1 MSINKQQFIS
11 GITDRYP
18 AEILEFRV
26 NIEANIIACI
36 FKNPDLL
43 GDTNFTATNF
53 KTKDA
58 RFLFGIASKLKEKN
72 ATVFDEVTI
81 MSNFKEDVLNKFQ
94 ELGGYKA
101 VSNLMD
107 VVNIDNYDFYAN
119 EFAKSE
125 TMLKLYDMG
134 FNLFNEVKVGKNMR
148 RPIDI
153 FKDLSAQEVLNFY
166 EMQLSGIDISTVSND
181 ILDEC
186 CVEMTDEVIDEL
198 QDGTLNGVPFDSFG
212 VDESGKEITVYPILS
227 KFLNGYLPGTTNAI
241 CGYSSTGKSCLWTS
255 IILGLLYRNQ
265 KCLIISNEMSKTPYI
280 MNIITWIAYK
290 KFHNYTLTKD
300 KLRTGNL
307 NEEEKQLLN
316 KIKKFWNENYKDKL
330 FFVHIPDSNIETVR
344 RKVKQYAIRKNID
357 FFLVDTLKC
366 EISDM
371 GGNDNVWLNLIKQT
385 RIIDELAKRYS
396 LCAGISI
403 QLTSA
408 TKGKL
413 FLDESVISMSKQI
426 VEVCESMLC
435 IRNVYDICEL
445 TPGTKEYLRPF
456 RIEQNSITGK
466 YESKDCVITG
476 KELDYNYKVI
486 FCVKNRNGVNTETS
500 GQAFLY
506 AFVGHQA
513 VFKESYRCR
522 PVHGYI
528 Q

>member
-1 MSINKQQFIS
+1 MAINKQQFIS
-11 GITDRYP
+11 GITDIYP
-18 AEILEFRV
+18 EELLEFRI

-36 FKNPDLL
+36 FKDPDLIS
-43 GDTNFTATNF
+43 DTNFTNANF

-58 RFLFGIASKLKEKN
+58 RFLFNIANKLKEKN
-72 ATVFDEVTI
+72 VTIFDEVTI
-81 MSNFKEDVLNKFQ
+81 LSNFNEDVINKLQ
-94 ELGGYKA
+94 EIGGYRA
-101 VSNLMD
+101 ISNLMD
-107 VVNIDNYDFYAN
+107 IVNLNNYDFYAD

-125 TMLKLYDMG
+125 AILKLFDMG
-134 FNLFNEVKVGKNMR
+134 FDLFKEVKVGKNMK

-153 FKDLSAQEVLNFY
+153 FKNLNAQEVLNFY
-166 EMQLSGIDISTVSND
+166 DMQLSSIDISTVSHD
-181 ILDEC
+181 VLDEC
-186 CVEMTDEVIDEL
+186 CIELSDEVIDEL
-198 QDGTLNGVPFDSFG
+198 QDGSLNGIPFDSFG
-212 VDESGKEITVYPILS
+212 EDDDGKEITVYPVLS

-265 KCLIISNEMSKTPYI
+265 SCLVISNEMNKTPYI

-300 KLRTGNL
+300 KLRSGNL
-307 NEEEKQLLN
+307 NAEEKELLN
-316 KIKKFWNENYKDKL
+316 KIKRFWNENYKDKL
-330 FFVHIPDSNIETVR
+330 FFVHIPDSNIEIVK
-344 RKVKQYAIRKNID
+344 RKVKQYAIRKNIN

-366 EISDM
+366 EIGEM
-371 GGNDNVWLNLIKQT
+371 NGNDNVWLNLIKQT

-396 LCAGISI
+396 LCAGVSI

-413 FLDESVISMSKQI
+413 FLDESVISMSKQV

-435 IRNVYDICEL
+435 IRNVYDVCEL

-456 RIEQNSITGK
+456 RLELNPVTGK
-466 YESKDCVITG
+466 YELKDYIITG
-476 KELDYNYKVI
+476 DELNYNYKVI

-506 AFVGHQA
+506 AFVGQQA

>member
-1 MSINKQQFIS
+1 MSINKQQFIA
-11 GITDRYP
+11 GVAEKYP
-18 AEILEFRV
+18 EELLEFRV
-26 NIEANIIACI
+26 NLEANIIACI
-36 FKNPDLL
+36 FKEPDILSEI
-43 GDTNFTATNF
+43 NFSSSYF

-58 RFLFGIASKLKEKN
+58 RFLFGIANKLKEKN

-81 MSNFKEDVLNKFQ
+81 LSNFKEDVLDKFE

-101 VSNLMD
+101 LSNLTS
-107 VVNIDNYDFYAN
+107 VVNLDNYDFYAD

-125 TMLKLYDMG
+125 TLLKLHDMG
-134 FNLFNEVKVGKNMR
+134 FNLFNEIKVGKQSR

-166 EMQLSGIDISTVSND
+166 EMQLSGIDISTVSHD
-181 ILDEC
+181 VLDEC
-186 CVEMTDEVIDEL
+186 TIEINDEVIDEL
-198 QDGTLNGVPFDSFG
+198 QDGTLNGIPFDSFG
-212 VDESGKEITVYPILS
+212 VDDFGKDITVYPVLS

-241 CGYSSTGKSCLWTS
+241 CGYSSTGKSCMWTS
-255 IILGLLYRNQ
+255 IILGLLYRKQ
-265 KCLIISNEMSKTPYI
+265 KCLIISNEMNKTPYI

-300 KLRTGNL
+300 KLRNGNL
-307 NEEEKQLLN
+307 SDEEKELLK
-316 KIKKFWNENYKDKL
+316 KIKKFWNDNYKDKL
-330 FFVHIPDSNIETVR
+330 FFVQIPDSNIDVVKK
-344 RKVKQYAIRKNID
+344 KVKQYAIRKGIN

-371 GGNDNVWLNLIKQT
+371 KGNDNVWLNLIKQT
-385 RIIDELAKRYS
+385 RIIDELAKRFS

-426 VEVCESMLC
+426 IEVCESMLC

-445 TPGTKEYLRPF
+445 TPGAKEYLRPF
-456 RIEQNSITGK
+456 RLEPNPTTGK
-466 YESKDCVITG
+466 IEVVDKIIQGKD
-476 KELDYNYKVI
+476 LDYNYKVI

>member
-1 MSINKQQFIS
+1 MGIIKQQFIS
-11 GITDRYP
+11 GVVDKYP
-18 AEILEFRV
+18 EELLEFRI
-26 NIEANIIACI
+26 NIEANMIACI
-36 FKNPDLL
+36 FKDPDILSES
-43 GDTNFTATNF
+43 NFSSTSF

-72 ATVFDEVTI
+72 VTVFDEVAI
-81 MSNFKEDVLNKFQ
+81 LSNFNEDIIEKFN
-94 ELGGYKA
+94 ELGGYRA
-101 VSNLMD
+101 INNLTD
-107 VVNIDNYDFYAN
+107 IVNINNYDFYAD

-125 TMLKLYDMG
+125 TILRLFDMG
-134 FNLFNEVKVGKNMR
+134 FNLFNEVKVGNKQK

-153 FKDLSAQEVLNFY
+153 FKDLTAQEVLNFY
-166 EMQLSGIDISTVSND
+166 EMQLNGIDIATVSHD

-186 CVEMTDEVIDEL
+186 SIEMSDEIIEEI
-198 QDGTLNGVPFDSFG
+198 QDGSLNGVPFDSFG
-212 VDESGKEITVYPILS
+212 KDEDGNEITVYPILS
-227 KFLNGYLPGTTNAI
+227 NYLNGYLPGTTNAI

-265 KCLIISNEMSKTPYI
+265 KCLIVSNEMSKTPYI
-280 MNIITWIAYK
+280 INIITWIAYK

-300 KLRTGNL
+300 KLRKGNL
-307 NEEEKQLLN
+307 NDEEKQLLD
-316 KIKKFWNENYKDKL
+316 KIKKFWNDNYKDKL
-330 FFVHIPDSNIETVR
+330 FFVHIPDSNIDTVK
-344 RKVKQYAIRKNID
+344 RKVRQYAIRKGID

-371 GGNDNVWLNLIKQT
+371 KGNDNVWLNLIKQT

-396 LCAGISI
+396 ICAGVSI

-426 VEVCESMLC
+426 IEVCESMLC

-456 RIEQNSITGK
+456 RIEKNKTTGK
-466 YESKDCVITG
+466 YESVDYTITG
-476 KELDYNYKVI
+476 DALDYNYKVI
-486 FCVKNRNGVNTETS
+486 FCVKNRNGMNTESS
-500 GQAFLY
+500 GEAFLY

-522 PVHGYI
+522 PVHGYL

>member
-1 MSINKQQFIS
+1 MGINKQQFVS
-11 GITDRYP
+11 GVAEKYP
-18 AEILEFRV
+18 AELLEFRV
-26 NIEANIIACI
+26 NIEANLIACI
-36 FKNPDLL
+36 FKNPDLIS
-43 GDTNFTATNF
+43 DINFTSQSF

-58 RFLFGIASKLKEKN
+58 RFLFGLANKLKEKN

-81 MSNFKEDVLNKFQ
+81 LSNFKEDVIDKFQ

-101 VSNLMD
+101 LSNLMD
-107 VVNIDNYDFYAN
+107 VVNLDNYDFYAD

-125 TMLKLYDMG
+125 TILKLYDMG
-134 FNLFNEVKVGKNMR
+134 FNLFNEIKVGKSMR

-153 FKDLSAQEVLNFY
+153 FKDLNAQEVLNFY
-166 EMQLSGIDISTVSND
+166 EMQLSGIDISTVSHD
-181 ILDEC
+181 VLDEC
-186 CVEMTDEVIDEL
+186 CIELSDEVINEL

-212 VDESGKEITVYPILS
+212 KDEDGNEITVYPILS

-265 KCLIISNEMSKTPYI
+265 KCLIISNEMNKTPYI

-290 KFHNYTLTKD
+290 KFNNYTLTKD
-300 KLRTGNL
+300 KLRNGNL
-307 NEEEKQLLN
+307 NEEEKALLN
-316 KIKKFWNENYKDKL
+316 KIKKFWNDNYKDKL
-330 FFVHIPDSNIETVR
+330 FFVHIPDSNIETVK
-344 RKVKQYAIRKNID
+344 RKVKQYAIRKNIN

-366 EISDM
+366 EINDM

-396 LCAGISI
+396 LCAGVSI

-426 VEVCESMLC
+426 IEVCESMLC

-456 RIEQNSITGK
+456 RIEKNPATGK
-466 YESKDCVITG
+466 YESKDYVITG
-476 KELDYNYKVI
+476 KELNYNYKVI